1 MVNSK
6 FKCGIIG
13 GGERAGRDLGMPMES
28 YIENFHNISNM
39 SFIKLDSDF

>member
-1 MVNSK
+1 MVSSK
-6 FKCGIIG
+6 FKFWIIG
-13 GGERAGRDLGMPMES
+13 GGYGAGRDWGMLMES